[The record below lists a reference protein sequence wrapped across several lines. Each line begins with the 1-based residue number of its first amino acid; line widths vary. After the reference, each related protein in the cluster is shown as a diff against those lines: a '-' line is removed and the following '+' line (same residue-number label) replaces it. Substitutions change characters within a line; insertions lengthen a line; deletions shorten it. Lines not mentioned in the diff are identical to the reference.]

1 MLICVISG
9 IKKAYAYQTKALNFN
24 LYKMSTIFS
33 KIINGEIPCY
43 KIAEDDNFLAFLDV
57 NPNAKGH
64 TLCVPKLEIN
74 KVFDIEDDL
83 YIGLMQFSKKI
94 AIALE
99 KSIPCK
105 RIGMAVIGLEVP
117 HAHVHLIPL
126 NEMDEM
132 RFQNKVSLTKK
143 EFEEIVLKIQEN
155 L

>member
-1 MLICVISG
+1 
-9 IKKAYAYQTKALNFN
+9 
-24 LYKMSTIFS
+24 MSSIFT

-43 KIAEDDNFLAFLDV
+43 KIAEDADFLAFLDV

-64 TLCVPKLEIN
+64 TLCIPKKEIN
-74 KVFDIEDDL
+74 KIFDIEDDL
-83 YIGLMQFSKKI
+83 YLGLMQFSKKI

-99 KSIPCK
+99 KTVPCK
-105 RIGMAVIGLEVP
+105 RIGMAVVGLEVP

-132 RFQNKVSLTKK
+132 RFQNKVTLSKE
-143 EFEEIVLKIQEN
+143 EFEFLAKQIQGN

>member
-1 MLICVISG
+1 
-9 IKKAYAYQTKALNFN
+9 
-24 LYKMSTIFS
+24 MSSIFT

-64 TLCVPKLEIN
+64 TLCVPKQEID
-74 KVFDIEDDL
+74 KIFDIEDDL
-83 YIGLMQFSKKI
+83 YVGLMQFSKKI
-94 AIALE
+94 AVALE
-99 KSIPCK
+99 KTIPCK

-132 RFQNKVSLTKK
+132 RFQNKVSLSKE
-143 EFEEIVLKIQEN
+143 EFESLAQQIRASL
-155 L
+155 

>member
-1 MLICVISG
+1 MSSIF
-9 IKKAYAYQTKALNFN
+9 IK
-24 LYKMSTIFS
+24 IV
-33 KIINGEIPCY
+33 NGEIPCY

-64 TLCVPKLEIN
+64 TLCIPKQEID
-74 KVFDIEDDL
+74 KIFDIQDDL

-99 KSIPCK
+99 KTVPCK

-132 RFQNKVSLTKK
+132 RFQNKVSLSKE
-143 EFEEIVLKIQEN
+143 EFEELAINIKAN